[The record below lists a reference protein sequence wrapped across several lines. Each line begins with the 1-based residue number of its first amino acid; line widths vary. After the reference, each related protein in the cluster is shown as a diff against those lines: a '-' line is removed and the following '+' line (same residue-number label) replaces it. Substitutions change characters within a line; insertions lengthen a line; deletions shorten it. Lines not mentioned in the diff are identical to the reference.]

1 MAKSKSQL
9 KEFFFA
15 LDRLPE
21 HERLSGSLRNH
32 FSSVA
37 EFYGFELVTP
47 SIIEDPKMFQPL
59 ARAGFFD
66 ERSPCV
72 CKTKE
77 GDEVMFRVS
86 SALSIL
92 RMYMTHKMGELP
104 HPLKFA
110 YAGNVFFIDKRPGDK
125 GGAAQIFGNFS
136 ALSEWGLIMIGDEGP
151 IAEAQ
156 IIQALWKA
164 FEAGRVPMDYL
175 EVVVNGTGC
184 QDCRS
189 SFRSAFASYF
199 RSRVGRLCKN
209 CKRSFKKTPT
219 KILRCREEQCSALA
233 GAAPQVLDY
242 LCEPC
247 KKHLRGF
254 LEFLEEVKIPY
265 TLDPKFFRDDSW
277 FHTFIFE
284 FVWKKP
290 AVNKEDGSTPE
301 RKVLAEGGRISR
313 AGELLWGKKIDAVS
327 GSILLQ
333 AVEGLMRETG
343 TREGGGRRRIFVAH
357 LGDLAKRKSLSL
369 LETLRAHGVE
379 AHESLGRDSIKS
391 QLKIAERLTADIALI
406 LGQKEAIDCTI
417 IVREMDS
424 GIQETIP
431 QEKLIEFLERKL
443 KKG

>member
-1 MAKSKSQL
+1 MAKQKSQQ

-21 HERLSGSLRNH
+21 HERLSGGLRSH

-37 EFYGFELVTP
+37 EFYGFEPVTP
-47 SIIEDPKMFQPL
+47 SIAEDPKIFQPL

-66 ERSPCV
+66 ERAPCI
-72 CKTKE
+72 CKTKD
-77 GDEVMFRVS
+77 GDEVMLRIS

-92 RMYMTHKMGELP
+92 RMYITHKMSELP
-104 HPLKFA
+104 HPLKFM
-110 YAGNVFFIDKRPGDK
+110 YAGDTFFVDKRTGERE
-125 GGAAQIFGNFS
+125 GALRLLGNFGV
-136 ALSEWGLIMIGDEGP
+136 LSEWGLIMIGDESP
-151 IAEAQ
+151 VAEAQ

-184 QDCRS
+184 QDCRPA
-189 SFRSAFASYF
+189 FRTAFAAYF
-199 RSRVGRLCKN
+199 RSRVSRLCKN
-209 CKRSFKKTPT
+209 CRRAFKRTPT
-219 KILRCREEQCSALA
+219 KVFRCPEEQCRAFA
-233 GAAPQVLDY
+233 DGAPQVLDF

-277 FHTFIFE
+277 YQPFLFE

-290 AVNKEDGSTPE
+290 AGKKEGEGGEE
-301 RKVLAEGGRISR
+301 RRVLAEGGRISR
-313 AGELLWGKKIDAVS
+313 AGEMLWGKKLDAVS

-333 AVEGLMRETG
+333 SVEWLLREKGMRE
-343 TREGGGRRRIFVAH
+343 RSGRRRIFMAH

-369 LETLRAHGVE
+369 LEILRAHGVE
-379 AHESLGRDSIKS
+379 VHESLGRDSIKS
-391 QLKIAERLTADIALI
+391 QLKIAERLIAEIAII
-406 LGQKEAIDCTI
+406 LGQKEAIDGTI

-443 KKG
+443 KK